1 MGVFDTRQHGN
12 RCTCK
17 LLAEAMGF
25 NAKTIRFEYCREV
38 LMKHWRLE
46 CNHGC
51 QHEEPEVKNSERWRG
66 LGPIDPI
73 KAILMKNE

>member
-1 MGVFDTRQHGN
+1 
-12 RCTCK
+12 
-17 LLAEAMGF
+17 
-25 NAKTIRFEYCREV
+25 
-38 LMKHWRLE
+38 MKHWRLE